1 MKRMRRILA
10 AAAAVGTALAASVP
24 AAQAAA
30 QMSIW
35 DGVAATPIVIVDG
48 GSGDANAVA
57 GAITWIGSIGVWTV
71 NVDTGLSK
79 PILGTA
85 TNGHL
90 DFSFVDVSSGA
101 GTLTLMFTDTDFTGT
116 GPRPLLAE
124 IGGTTGGSV
133 SYDVYADSSNTP
145 FGMEQHLTSLSFGA
159 SPYAGGES
167 ALFNTSGLY
176 SLTQVITISHR
187 AAGVSSGDAEA
198 RVPEPASMA
207 LLGLGLAGLGWARR
221 RRA

>member
-1 MKRMRRILA
+1 MKKMRRTLT
-10 AAAAVGTALAASVP
+10 AAAVGAALAASVP

-35 DGVAATPIVIVDG
+35 DGVAATPIVITDG
-48 GSGDANAVA
+48 GAGDANAAA
-57 GAITWIGSIGVWTV
+57 GVVTWIGSIGVWTV

-79 PILGTA
+79 PILGTPIS
-85 TNGHL
+85 GHL

-116 GPRPLLAE
+116 GLLPLLAE
-124 IGGTTGGSV
+124 IGGTTGGSI

-145 FGMEQHLTSLSFGA
+145 FGMGQHLTSLSFGA
-159 SPYAGGES
+159 SPYSGGES
-167 ALFNTSGLY
+167 AMFNASGPY

-187 AAGVSSGDAEA
+187 AAGVTSGDAEA

-207 LLGLGLAGLGWARR
+207 LLGLGMAGLGWARR